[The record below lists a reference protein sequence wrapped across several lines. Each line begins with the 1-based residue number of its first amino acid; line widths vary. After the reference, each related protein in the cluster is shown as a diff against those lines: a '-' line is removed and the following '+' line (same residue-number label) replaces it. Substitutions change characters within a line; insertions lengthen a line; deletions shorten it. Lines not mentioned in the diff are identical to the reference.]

1 MTQTDSSNGDGNAN
15 PLVSLIVRTFN
26 RPRFLQEAL
35 QSICAQT
42 YPNIE
47 IVVINDGG
55 TDVGAA
61 VNGCTEQVSA
71 LQLVQLPRNIG
82 RSGAANRGLSVAK
95 GEFIG
100 FLDDD
105 DTLDPDH
112 IAGLVQ
118 ALQQNPEASVVYA
131 GVRVE
136 NDKGQVESDF
146 NFPFDRQRLLAS
158 NFIPI
163 HAVLFSRRLIE
174 EKGIRFD
181 EGMDFYE
188 DWDFW
193 LQLSRHA
200 SFLHVDKISAT
211 YRAQGQSGVGLQAS
225 VNIQKQGRE
234 RLFDKWRVLWTG
246 KDLNDLAEYAHDLE
260 QNLTER
266 KNLIAGLTQAVSER
280 DEHIAGLNRVISSRD
295 IQIAE
300 FRRAL
305 SERDNLINALN
316 QAVTERDDHI
326 AGLNG
331 VVASLE
337 NRIDDLNRSIADRDH
352 QIQQI
357 FRSASWRLTYPLR
370 AIKALL
376 AINST
381 TK

>member
-1 MTQTDSSNGDGNAN
+1 MTQTGFSNIDKNPR

-26 RPRFLQEAL
+26 RPRFLREAL
-35 QSICAQT
+35 QSICAQI

-55 TDVGAA
+55 TDVGPA
-61 VNGCTEQVSA
+61 VNGCTEQVST
-71 LQLVQLPRNIG
+71 LQLVQLPMNIG

-112 IAGLVQ
+112 IDGLVQ
-118 ALQQNPEASVVYA
+118 ALQQYPEASVVYA

-136 NDKGQVESDF
+136 NDKGQVESYF
-146 NFPFDRQRLLAS
+146 NFPFDRQKLLAS

-181 EGMDFYE
+181 EGVDFYE

-211 YRAQGQSGVGLQAS
+211 YRAQGQSGVGLKA
-225 VNIQKQGRE
+225 NINTQKQGRE
-234 RLFDKWRVLWTG
+234 RLFDKWRMLLTG
-246 KDLNDLAEYAHDLE
+246 KDLNHLAEYAHDLE
-260 QNLTER
+260 QKLTEH
-266 KNLIAGLTQAVSER
+266 KNLIAGL
-280 DEHIAGLNRVISSRD
+280 
-295 IQIAE
+295 
-300 FRRAL
+300 
-305 SERDNLINALN
+305 N
-316 QAVTERDDHI
+316 QAISERDDHI
-326 AGLNG
+326 AGLNQAISERDDHIAG
-331 VVASLE
+331 L
-337 NRIDDLNRSIADRDH
+337 NRVIISRNNQIADLNLALAKRNEQINDLNRCIADRDY

-357 FRSASWRLTYPLR
+357 FRSTSWRLTYPLR

>member
-1 MTQTDSSNGDGNAN
+1 MTQTDSSNVDGNAN

-47 IVVINDGG
+47 IVVVNDGG

-61 VNGCTEQVSA
+61 VNGHTERVSA

-82 RSGAANRGLSVAK
+82 RSGAANQGLSVAK

-118 ALQQNPEASVVYA
+118 ALQQYPEASVVYA

-211 YRAQGQSGVGLQAS
+211 YRAQGQSGVGLQAN
-225 VNIQKQGRE
+225 VNIQQQGRE
-234 RLFDKWRVLWTG
+234 RLFDKWRALWTG
-246 KDLNDLAEYAHDLE
+246 KDLNHLAEYAHDLE

-266 KNLIAGLTQAVSER
+266 KNLIAGLNQAVS
-280 DEHIAGLNRVISSRD
+280 
-295 IQIAE
+295 
-300 FRRAL
+300 
-305 SERDNLINALN
+305 
-316 QAVTERDDHI
+316 ERDDHI
-326 AGLNG
+326 AGLNR
-331 VVASLE
+331 VITSRDNQIADLNLALAERDVHIANLNQALAE
-337 NRIDDLNRSIADRDH
+337 RNERINDLNRCIADRDY

-357 FRSASWRLTYPLR
+357 FRSTSWRLTYPLR